1 MKAQVEQILQKIHFL
16 ERDIE
21 LHKNILMAIPQGNV
35 DEIEKVIGKIST
47 MRTRV
52 EELKR
57 SIAEIDPDVHG
68 QVLQL
73 EEGVQLFQEL
83 AKSRNFLQVFT
94 LDQLGECVIN
104 LVDGSQVQCLVKAVD
119 ERGGW
124 AGLTHL
130 GEVVEY
136 GAEEVMEL

>member
-1 MKAQVEQILQKIHFL
+1 MSEKVEQVLQKIHFI

-21 LHKNILMAIPQGNV
+21 LHKNILMSIPKDQEREMERV
-35 DEIEKVIGKIST
+35 IAEIVRMKN
-47 MRTRV
+47 RV
-52 EELKR
+52 AELKG
-57 SIAEIDPDVHG
+57 SIAEIDPEVHA
-68 QVLQL
+68 QVLLL
-73 EEGVQLFQEL
+73 EEGTRKFQDL
-83 AKSRNFLQVFT
+83 AAKRKFQQVYT

-104 LVDGSQVQCLVKAVD
+104 LVDGSQIECLVKALD

-124 AGLTHL
+124 AGLTRD